1 MTAVD
6 PNPLAGFSTRT
17 FTHAGRSWPVHRAG
31 SGPGVLVMHEVPG
44 LTAAVIGFA
53 RRLVDAGFTVE
64 LPQLFGD
71 VGGGYDAVS
80 TVRAL
85 TRACIS
91 REFTV
96 LRAQRRSPITDALRA
111 LATAL
116 HADVGGPGV
125 GAIGMCL
132 TGNFA
137 LALVLDGPVVAPV
150 LSQPSLPFGL
160 TAAHRADPHL
170 HPGELAALADRCEA
184 DQIDVLGLRFT
195 HDPLC
200 PAARFEALREALGAR
215 FEGVEIP
222 SGPGNPHGLR
232 WDSHSVLTRDLVDE
246 AGHPTRVALDR
257 VLAFLTARLT
267 APEPE

>member
-1 MTAVD
+1 MTA
-6 PNPLAGFSTRT
+6 PGQSPLAGFTTRT
-17 FTHAGRSWPVHRAG
+17 FTHGGASWPVHRAG
-31 SGPGVLVMHEVPG
+31 SGPGVLVIHEVPG
-44 LTAAVIGFA
+44 ITAAVLAFA
-53 RRLVDAGFTVE
+53 RRLVAAGFTVE
-64 LPQLFGD
+64 LPQLFGV
-71 VGGGYDAVS
+71 VGGGYEAVP
-80 TVRAL
+80 TARAL
-85 TRACIS
+85 ARACIS

-96 LRAQRRSPITDALRA
+96 LRAGRRSPITDALRA

-137 LALVLDGPVVAPV
+137 LALVLDGPVVAPI

-160 TAAHRADPHL
+160 TGAHRADPHL
-170 HPGELAALADRCEA
+170 HPGELEALAERCEA

-195 HDPLC
+195 HDLLC
-200 PAARFEALREALGAR
+200 PAARFDTLRGALGAR
-215 FEGVEIP
+215 FEAIEIP

-246 AGHPTRVALDR
+246 DGHPTRAALDR
-257 VLAFLTARLT
+257 VLGFLSARLV
-267 APEPE
+267 E